1 MFTIEIEQGLELAL
15 VQRSFAAKYLE
26 IVSREREYLSQWLV
40 WPPHAHDE
48 QFFDN
53 FITKSLHDYADNK
66 SLVCAI
72 ILNGE
77 IVGNISFN
85 SINQTLKKV
94 EIGYWLSAQH
104 QGKGII
110 TKSLAKL
117 ITIAFID
124 LTMEK
129 VEISVAVDNNA
140 SRKVCDRLGFE
151 LEEVI
156 SQAENLNGRIVDHG
170 VYGLS
175 KEQWSAP

>member
-1 MFTIEIEQGLELAL
+1 MFTLKIEQGLELAL

-26 IVSREREYLSQWLV
+26 IVTRERQYLSQWLV

-48 QFFDN
+48 QFFVN
-53 FITKSLHDYADNK
+53 FITKSLHDYADNN

-77 IVGNISFN
+77 VVGNISFN
-85 SINQTLKKV
+85 SINHTLKKV

-124 LTMEK
+124 LAMEK
-129 VEISVAVDNNA
+129 VEISVAVDNKS
-140 SRKVCDRLGFE
+140 SRKVCELLGFE
-151 LEEVI
+151 LEGVI
-156 SQAENLNGRIVDHG
+156 SQAENLNGRIVAHA
-170 VYGLS
+170 VYGLNR
-175 KEQWSAP
+175 EHWSAS